1 MQHFQLEAQVDRQAG
16 LVQLGSSIEDF
27 CRRIHAGLVNATFDQ
42 KRAMVELLVDRVLV
56 AEGEVEIRYVVPTHP
71 NSENVRFCHLR
82 KDYFDEIVQVLARSH
97 FYSARKFADPLHLP
111 HCAMRRRIGV

>member
-1 MQHFQLEAQVDRQAG
+1 MQHFHLEAQVDRQAG

-71 NSENVRFCHLR
+71 SSEKVQFCHLR
-82 KDYFDEIVQVLARSH
+82 KDYFYKALDNGFVSC
-97 FYSARKFADPLHLP
+97 ADPKRLQTI
-111 HCAMRRRIGV
+111 CD